1 MRFMRLTEE
10 EKYWLWL
17 ASADG
22 MGAATFYAILGAFED
37 ARTACENAKEVQ
49 KRLRLPKTLAE
60 NWNRCMDVSFGDRLL
75 ENIERSGMNVLTR
88 LSQDYPKML
97 GDIDNPPPVLYFRGC
112 VPNMDDMTC
121 GMVGTRTPTRSG
133 VQTAIKMARELAE
146 RGVVIVSGMA
156 RGVDTAAHNGALQG
170 GGKTVAVLG
179 CGADVV
185 YPPENRRIYDEI
197 AERGAVISEFKPGSK
212 PELWC
217 FPLRNRIIA
226 GLSHALLV
234 GEGGQKSG
242 ARITV
247 DYALSQGKEVF
258 VMPCNM
264 SSKVAQLPGYLVE
277 SGAMIASGARQL
289 MENMSWEASWEEPSE
304 EGTAS
309 GMNADEQLVYAMLD
323 REELTAD
330 EICAQTGIDI
340 KSMNMLL
347 TLMEIKDSISALP
360 GGRYG
365 VNK

>member
-1 MRFMRLTEE
+1 MRLTEE

-17 ASADG
+17 AGADG
-22 MGAATFYAILGAFED
+22 MGAATFYAILGAFVD
-37 ARTACENAKEVQ
+37 ARTACENFSEVP
-49 KRLRLPKTLAE
+49 KKLKLPAVLAE
-60 NWNRCMDVSFGDRLL
+60 NWNRCMSAQYRDRLL
-75 ENIERSGMNVLTR
+75 EIIEKSGMNVLTR

-97 GDIDNPPPVLYFRGC
+97 SDIDNPPPVLYFKGC
-112 VPNMDDMTC
+112 MPNMEDMNC
-121 GMVGTRTPTRSG
+121 GIVGTRTPTRTG
-133 VQTAIKMARELAE
+133 VQTAIRIAGELAE
-146 RGVVIVSGMA
+146 QGVVIVSGMA
-156 RGVDTAAHNGALQG
+156 RGVDTAAHNGALKARG
-170 GGKTVAVLG
+170 STVAVLG

-197 AERGAVISEFKPGSK
+197 VENGAVVSEFKPGAK

-217 FPLRNRIIA
+217 FPQRNRIIA
-226 GLSHALLV
+226 GLSHALIA

-247 DYALSQGKEVF
+247 DYALNQGKEVF

-264 SSKVAQLPGYLVE
+264 ASKVSRLPGYLVE

-289 MENMSWEASWEEPSE
+289 MECMGWDGNWDRGAEEQS
-304 EGTAS
+304 AS

-365 VNK
+365 ANK